1 MQWYLGAF
9 SKYAVFQGRARRSE
23 YWFFMLFY
31 IIGLFVVS
39 LVDVMLGTF
48 PDSASIG
55 ILGSIF
61 AIGHFLP
68 AISLQVRRLHDTGS
82 SGWWSLLVLI
92 PFIGSLVLFFFMVS
106 EGEYQANYWGANPK
120 AA

>member
-1 MQWYLGAF
+1 MQWYFGAF

-31 IIGLFVVS
+31 FIGLFVLS
-39 LVDVMLGTF
+39 FVDVMLGTF

-68 AISLQVRRLHDTGS
+68 AISLQVRRLHDTGR

-92 PFIGSLVLFFFMVS
+92 PILGSLVLFVFMVG